1 MTAPVAGRLA
11 GKVAIVTGG
20 ASGIGAGTARA
31 FHAEGASVVVAD
43 VQADAG
49 EALAAELGERA
60 LFRRTD
66 VSDEASVRDLVDAA
80 VEAFGRLDIMF
91 NNAGIIGAVGPI
103 DRTRMDDADLTIAIN
118 LRGVLLG
125 MKHAARVMKPQGS
138 GVIISTSSPAGVMG
152 GVGAHVYSA
161 VKAGVIGLSNSV
173 AAELRPFGVRSN
185 VVIPGAVVSAMT
197 ADLVAGGADDLDG
210 AQAALD
216 RSRYMSRPLQPADVA
231 AGVVYLASDEAA
243 FVTGVVLPVD
253 AGMTGAGG
261 PSPMA
266 DEKYADQAGR
276 REAGR
281 RVGTPDPEEA

>member
-1 MTAPVAGRLA
+1 MSAASGRLA

-20 ASGIGAGTARA
+20 ASGIGAGTVRA

-43 VQADAG
+43 LQVGAG
-49 EALAAELGERA
+49 EGLVAELGERA

-66 VSDEASVRDLVDAA
+66 VTDEASVSDLVDAA
-80 VEAFGRLDIMF
+80 VERFGRLDVMF

-103 DRTRMDDADLTIAIN
+103 DRTRMEDADLTVAVN

-138 GVIISTSSPAGVMG
+138 GAIISTSSPAGVMG

-173 AAELRPFGVRSN
+173 AAELRPFGIRAN
-185 VVIPGAVVSAMT
+185 VVIPGAVVSPMT
-197 ADLVAGGADDLDG
+197 ADLVSSGADDLTG
-210 AQAALD
+210 AEAALD
-216 RSRYMSRPLQPADVA
+216 RSRYMSRPLRPADVA
-231 AGVVYLASDEAA
+231 AGVVYLASDDAA
-243 FVTGVVLPVD
+243 FVTGVVLPID

-261 PSPMA
+261 TSPMA
-266 DEKYADQAGR
+266 AERYAGQAGR

-281 RVGTPDPEEA
+281 RVGPADPAQE